1 MYCVDSISISS
12 NTPRYQ
18 GKYTAVYPML
28 TKADAGNSLVDF
40 TDEVGIPQVLMT
52 DLASEFSGQH
62 TDFVKHC
69 RRMRIQLKSQRKGS
83 LQSKSCC

>member
-1 MYCVDSISISS
+1 M
-12 NTPRYQ
+12 
-18 GKYTAVYPML
+18 YPML

-69 RRMRIQLKSQRKGS
+69 R
-83 LQSKSCC
+83 